1 MKLLSIGNSFSTDA
15 HRFLHTLAVQNS
27 IELDTA
33 NLFIGGC
40 SLQTHWQNVCE
51 DNAYYDY
58 ELGGNEAETK
68 ISIKSALESRKWDVV
83 TLQQA
88 SADSG
93 IYGTY
98 QPYLS
103 SLAAL
108 VREYQPQAKLY
119 FHQTWSYENGSEHPG
134 FLNYERDSRKMF
146 DNIVS
151 ASPKAADSIG
161 ALLIPAGTVIQYLR
175 ENTKAFEYEADGISL
190 CRDTFHLSET
200 YGRYAA
206 AATWLSTL
214 TGKKFIAQEF
224 DKMDYELL
232 EIIADAVNKVSEEK
246 KVGYQ

>member
-15 HRFLHTLAVQNS
+15 HHFLHILAQQNS
-27 IELDTA
+27 FELDTA

-40 SLQTHWQNVCE
+40 SLKTHWQNVCE

-58 ELGGNEAETK
+58 ELNGNEAETK
-68 ISIKSALESRKWDVV
+68 ISIRQALESEKWDVV

-93 IYGTY
+93 MYDTY

-103 SLAAL
+103 SLAKL
-108 VREYQPQAKLY
+108 VREVQPQARLY

-134 FLNYERDSRKMF
+134 FLNYERDSRRMF
-146 DNIVS
+146 ECIIS
-151 ASPKAADSIG
+151 ASEMAAESIG
-161 ALLIPAGTVIQYLR
+161 AELIKTGTVVQYLR
-175 ENTKAFEYEADGISL
+175 ENEKVFDYRNGGISL

-206 AATWLSTL
+206 AATWLHTL
-214 TGKKFIAQEF
+214 TGKEFTAQKFGG
-224 DKMDYELL
+224 MDTELL
-232 EIIADAVNKVSEEK
+232 EIIMQAVNGGK
-246 KVGYQ
+246 

>member
-27 IELDTA
+27 LELDTA

-40 SLQTHWQNVCE
+40 SLKTHWQNVCK

-58 ELGGNEAETK
+58 ELNGNEAEAK
-68 ISIKSALESRKWDVV
+68 ISIKSALESQKWDVI

-93 IYGTY
+93 IYSTY

-103 SLAAL
+103 SLGAF
-108 VREYQPQAKLY
+108 VREHQPQAKLY

-134 FLNYERDSRKMF
+134 FLNYERDSSRMF
-146 DNIVS
+146 DSIVS
-151 ASPKAADSIG
+151 ASEKAAESIG
-161 ALLIPAGTVIQYLR
+161 ADLIRTGTVIQYLR
-175 ENTKAFEYEADGISL
+175 ENTKVFSYENGGISL

-214 TGKKFIAQEF
+214 TGEKLTAKEL
-224 DKMDYELL
+224 DGMDIKLL
-232 EIIADAVNKVSEEK
+232 EIIMQAINGGIKNA
-246 KVGYQ
+246 

>member
-15 HRFLHTLAVQNS
+15 HRFLHTLAAQNS
-27 IELDTA
+27 LELDTA

-58 ELGGNEAETK
+58 ELNGNEAETK
-68 ISIKSALESRKWDVV
+68 ISIKSALESQKWDVI

-103 SLAAL
+103 SLAAF
-108 VREYQPQAKLY
+108 VREHQPQAKLY

-134 FLNYERDSRKMF
+134 FLNYERDSRRMF
-146 DNIVS
+146 ESIVS
-151 ASPKAADSIG
+151 ASEKAAESIG
-161 ALLIPAGTVIQYLR
+161 ADLIRTGTVIQYLR
-175 ENTKAFEYEADGISL
+175 ENTKVFGYENGGISL

-214 TGKKFIAQEF
+214 TGEKFTAKEL
-224 DKMDYELL
+224 DGMDIKLL
-232 EIIADAVNKVSEEK
+232 EIIMQAINGGIKNA
-246 KVGYQ
+246 

>member
-15 HRFLHTLAVQNS
+15 HRYLHALAKQND

-40 SLQTHWQNVCE
+40 SLETHWRNVCE

-58 ELGGNEAETK
+58 ELNGNEAETK
-68 ISIKSALESRKWDVV
+68 ISIKTALQSGEWDVV

-88 SADSG
+88 SAHSG

-103 SLAAL
+103 MLAQF
-108 VREYQPQAKLY
+108 VREHQPQAKLY

-134 FLNYERDSRKMF
+134 FLSYDRDSRRMF
-146 DNIVS
+146 ECIAS
-151 ASPKAADSIG
+151 ASKTAAESID
-161 ALLIPAGTVIQYLR
+161 AALIPTGTVVQYLR
-175 ENTKAFEYEADGISL
+175 ENIKAFDYENGGISL

-206 AATWLSTL
+206 AACWLHTL
-214 TGKKFIAQEF
+214 TGEKFAAKEF
-224 DKMDYELL
+224 ENMEPELL
-232 EIIADAVNKVSEEK
+232 EFIANAVNGGIKNA
-246 KVGYQ
+246 

>member
-27 IELDTA
+27 LELDTA

-58 ELGGNEAETK
+58 ELNGNEAEAK
-68 ISIKSALESRKWDVV
+68 ISIKSALESQKWDVI

-103 SLAAL
+103 SLAAF
-108 VREYQPQAKLY
+108 VREHQPRAKLY

-134 FLNYERDSRKMF
+134 FLNYERDSRRMF
-146 DNIVS
+146 ESIVS
-151 ASPKAADSIG
+151 ASEKAAESIG
-161 ALLIPAGTVIQYLR
+161 ADLIRTGTVIQYLR
-175 ENTKAFEYEADGISL
+175 ENTKVFSYENGGISL

-214 TGKKFIAQEF
+214 TGEKLTAKEL
-224 DKMDYELL
+224 DGMDIKLL
-232 EIIADAVNKVSEEK
+232 EIIAQAINGGIKNA
-246 KVGYQ
+246 

>member
-15 HRFLHTLAVQNS
+15 HRFLHILAVQNS
-27 IELDTA
+27 LELDTA

-58 ELGGNEAETK
+58 ELNGNEAEAK
-68 ISIKSALESRKWDVV
+68 ISIKSALESQKWDVI

-103 SLAAL
+103 SLAAF
-108 VREYQPQAKLY
+108 VREHQPQTKLY

-134 FLNYERDSRKMF
+134 FLNYERDSRRMF
-146 DNIVS
+146 ESIVS
-151 ASPKAADSIG
+151 ASEKAAESIG
-161 ALLIPAGTVIQYLR
+161 ADLIRTGTVIQYLR
-175 ENTKAFEYEADGISL
+175 ENTKVFSYENGGISL

-214 TGKKFIAQEF
+214 TGEKLTAKEL
-224 DKMDYELL
+224 DGMDIKLL
-232 EIIADAVNKVSEEK
+232 EIIMQAINGGIKNA
-246 KVGYQ
+246 

>member
-15 HRFLHTLAVQNS
+15 HRFLHAVAQQNLYE
-27 IELDTA
+27 IETA

-58 ELGGNEAETK
+58 ELNGNEAETK
-68 ISIKSALESRKWDVV
+68 ISIKTALQSQVWDVI

-103 SLAAL
+103 SLAAF
-108 VREYQPQAKLY
+108 VREHQPQAKLY
-119 FHQTWSYENGSEHPG
+119 FHQTWSYENRSLHPG
-134 FLNYERDSRKMF
+134 FLNYGRDSRSMF
-146 DNIVS
+146 ESIVS
-151 ASPKAADSIG
+151 ASEKAAESIG
-161 ALLIPAGTVIQYLR
+161 ADLIRTGTVIQHLR
-175 ENTKAFEYEADGISL
+175 ENVSAFDYQNGGISL

-206 AATWLSTL
+206 AATWFHTL
-214 TGKKFIAQEF
+214 TGEKLTVREL
-224 DKMDYELL
+224 DGMDIKLL
-232 EIIADAVNKVSEEK
+232 EIIVQAINGGK
-246 KVGYQ
+246 

>member
-27 IELDTA
+27 LELDTA

-58 ELGGNEAETK
+58 ELNGNETEAK
-68 ISIKSALESRKWDVV
+68 ISIKSALDSQKWDVI

-93 IYGTY
+93 IYSTY

-103 SLAAL
+103 SLAAF
-108 VREYQPQAKLY
+108 VREHQPRAKLY

-134 FLNYERDSRKMF
+134 FLNYERDSRRMF
-146 DNIVS
+146 ESIVS
-151 ASPKAADSIG
+151 ASEKAAESIG
-161 ALLIPAGTVIQYLR
+161 ADLIRTGTVIQYLR
-175 ENTKAFEYEADGISL
+175 ENTKVFGYENGGISL

-214 TGKKFIAQEF
+214 TGEKLTAKEL
-224 DKMDYELL
+224 DGMDIKLL
-232 EIIADAVNKVSEEK
+232 EIIMQAISGGIKNA
-246 KVGYQ
+246 